1 MASDIFSRVGAVG
14 EKLNE
19 AEHRLINSLLE
30 RRDELALLS
39 GPKLAERLDVHG
51 AAPTRLAQKLGYKG
65 YPELRRAL
73 QQDMLKAHD
82 AAQRMRRSVELVAEG
97 NFLADL
103 VGSEIAALQGLLD
116 AVSQASINDAADA
129 IFAGRKVFVFAQ
141 GHAQAVAHFLI
152 RRLNRFG
159 MTTIALSGRN
169 RDIAERLVGMSSED
183 VVLSLAFR
191 RQPAAY
197 SAIMSHVRKT
207 GASSILISDL
217 AGLFM
222 TPSAEI
228 ILAAPRGRS
237 QSEFQT
243 PTVPLAIVSTILL
256 TLAARHE
263 AATIGSLERLSELF
277 AEFEDHKG
285 GGNQ

>member
-1 MASDIFSRVGAVG
+1 MMPDILSRVGAVG

-19 AEHRLINSLLE
+19 TEQRLINSLLE

-39 GPKLAERLDVHG
+39 GPQLAEKLDVHG

-65 YPELRRAL
+65 YPELRSAL

-82 AAQRMRRSVELVAEG
+82 AAQRMRRSVVSVTEG
-97 NFLADL
+97 NYLADL

-116 AVSQASINDAADA
+116 AVSQASVNDAADA
-129 IFAGRKVFVFAQ
+129 IFAARKVFIFAQ

-152 RRLNRFG
+152 RRLDRFG
-159 MTTIALSGRN
+159 MTTVALGGRS
-169 RDIAERLVGMSSED
+169 RDIAERLVGMNSDD
-183 VVLSLAFR
+183 VVVSLAFR

-197 SAIMSHVRKT
+197 SPMMAHVRKT

-217 AGLFM
+217 AGLSM
-222 TPSAEI
+222 APSAEI

-243 PTVPLAIVSTILL
+243 PTVPLAIVTTILL

-277 AEFEDHKG
+277 AEFEHHKG
-285 GGNQ
+285 GGNR

>member
-1 MASDIFSRVGAVG
+1 MMPDILSRVGAVG
-14 EKLNE
+14 EKLSE
-19 AEHRLINSLLE
+19 VEQRLINSLLE

-39 GPKLAERLDVHG
+39 GPQLAEQLDVHG

-82 AAQRMRRSVELVAEG
+82 AAQRMRRSVVSVTEG
-97 NFLADL
+97 NYLADL
-103 VGSEIAALQGLLD
+103 VGSEITALQGLLD
-116 AVSQASINDAADA
+116 AVSQASVNDAADA
-129 IFAGRKVFVFAQ
+129 IFAARKVFIFAQ
-141 GHAQAVAHFLI
+141 GHAQAIAHFLI
-152 RRLNRFG
+152 RRLDRFG
-159 MTTIALSGRN
+159 MTTIALGGRS
-169 RDIAERLVGMSSED
+169 RDIAERLVGMNSDD
-183 VVLSLAFR
+183 VVVSLAFR
-191 RQPAAY
+191 RQPEAY
-197 SAIMSHVRKT
+197 SPMMAHVRKT

-217 AGLFM
+217 AGLSM

-243 PTVPLAIVSTILL
+243 PTVPLAIISAILL

-285 GGNQ
+285 GGNR